1 MKTKNPAS
9 IKKIGMVS
17 LGCPKNAVDTEYL
30 LGDLVNTGYEITSH
44 QEEADVLVVNTCGF
58 IESAKKE
65 SVDAILEMAQLKT
78 DGNCKKLIVTGCL
91 SERYSDDLLKEIPEI
106 DHIFGVGQYPRLKEV
121 LRADHSASNGI
132 ASRNQ
137 MNGPAEYFEPFAD
150 RILTTPSYS
159 AYLKISEGCSNK
171 CAFCIIPKM
180 RGNIRSQP
188 LESLVTE
195 ARQLAEQ
202 GVKELNL
209 ISQDTTMYGLDLRMK
224 NGLVRLLRSLV
235 EVDGIEWIRLFYCY
249 PTFIDS
255 ELIEFI
261 AAESK
266 VCSYID
272 VPLQHTHDEMLAKMK
287 RQEREKKVRSMLD
300 EIRSK
305 IPGVALRT
313 TFITGF
319 PGETEAHF
327 NHMLKFLKEI
337 QFDHVGAF
345 TYSHE
350 EGTTAFEYSDD
361 VPQTIKQ
368 ERKDLLMNAQQEISL
383 KKNQGKV
390 GEVHP
395 VLVEGADLEE
405 SYLVT
410 GRMPTQAPEIDGQ
423 VIIEQSDVEPG
434 QIVPMRIIA
443 ATDYD
448 VVATKVEG

>member
-1 MKTKNPAS
+1 MTKSNKTP

-30 LGDLVNTGYEITSH
+30 LGDLVNTGYEITPH

-58 IESAKKE
+58 IESAKRE

-78 DGNCKKLIVTGCL
+78 DGKCQKLIVTGCL

-106 DHIFGVGQYPRLKEV
+106 DHIFGVNQYPRLKEV
-121 LRADHSASNGI
+121 LHSAD
-132 ASRNQ
+132 ASIDGAHSRDQ
-137 MNGPAEYFEPFAD
+137 MNGPAEYFEPYAD

-171 CAFCIIPKM
+171 CSFCIIPKM

-188 LESLVTE
+188 LESLVIE
-195 ARQLAEQ
+195 ARKLAEL
-202 GVKELNL
+202 GVRELNL

-224 NGLVRLLRSLV
+224 DGLVRLLKALV
-235 EVDGIEWIRLFYCY
+235 KVEGIAWIRLFYCY
-249 PTFIDS
+249 PTFIDT

-261 AAESK
+261 QREEK
-266 VCSYID
+266 ICPYID
-272 VPLQHTHDEMLAKMK
+272 VPLQHIHDEMLAKMK
-287 RQEREKKVRSMLD
+287 RQEREIKVRRMLD
-300 EIRSK
+300 EIRAK

-327 NHMLKFLKEI
+327 NHLLSFLQETR
-337 QFDHVGAF
+337 FDHVGVF

-350 EGTTAFEYSDD
+350 EGTTAFSYTDD
-361 VPQTIKQ
+361 VPEKIKQ
-368 ERKDLLMNAQQEISL
+368 ERKDELMHAQKEISRQ
-383 KKNQGKV
+383 KNQAKV

-395 VLVEGADLEE
+395 VLVEGVDGEE

-410 GRMPTQAPEIDGQ
+410 GRLPTQAPEIDGQ
-423 VIIEQSDVEPG
+423 VIIEASDVEPG
-434 QIVPMRIIA
+434 MIVPMRIIS

-448 VVATKVEG
+448 VVATRVD

>member
-1 MKTKNPAS
+1 MTGQNKAS
-9 IKKIGMVS
+9 MKKIGMVS

-30 LGDLVNTGYEITSH
+30 LGDLVNSGYEITPH

-58 IESAKKE
+58 IESAKRE

-78 DGNCKKLIVTGCL
+78 DGKCRKLIVTGCL
-91 SERYSDDLLKEIPEI
+91 SERYSEDLLKEIPEI
-106 DHIFGVGQYPRLKEV
+106 DHIFGVSQYPRLKQL
-121 LRADHSASNGI
+121 LREFGPATGMPE
-132 ASRNQ
+132 SRDQ
-137 MNGPAEYFEPFAD
+137 MHGPAEYFEPYAS
-150 RILTTPSYS
+150 RILTTPFYS

-171 CAFCIIPKM
+171 CSFCIIPKM

-195 ARQLAEQ
+195 ARQLAEK
-202 GVKELNL
+202 GVRELNL

-224 NGLVRLLRSLV
+224 NGLIRLLQSLV
-235 EVDGIEWIRLFYCY
+235 EVRGIEWIRLFYCY
-249 PTFIDS
+249 PTFIDT

-261 AAESK
+261 AAETK
-266 VCSYID
+266 VCPYVD
-272 VPLQHTHDEMLAKMK
+272 VPLQHTHDEILVKMK
-287 RQEREKKVRSMLD
+287 RQEREKKVRSMLE

-327 NHMLKFLKEI
+327 RHMLDFVQETR
-337 QFDHVGAF
+337 FDHLGAF

-350 EGTTAFEYSDD
+350 EGTSAYDYPDD
-361 VPQTIKQ
+361 VPRRIKQ
-368 ERKDLLMNAQQEISL
+368 ERKDELMKVQKEICRQRNHS
-383 KKNQGKV
+383 KI

-395 VLVEGADLEE
+395 VLVEGSDAQE

-410 GRMPTQAPEIDGQ
+410 GRLPTQAPEIDGQ
-423 VIIEQSDVEPG
+423 VIIEASDVEPG

-448 VVATKVEG
+448 VVATRID

>member
-1 MKTKNPAS
+1 MKKKIQTPM
-9 IKKIGMVS
+9 KKIGIVS

-30 LGDLVNTGYEITSH
+30 LGDLVNTGYEITPN
-44 QEEADVLVVNTCGF
+44 QEEADILVVNTCGF
-58 IESAKKE
+58 IESAKRE
-65 SVDAILEMAQLKT
+65 SVDAILEMALLKT
-78 DGNCKKLIVTGCL
+78 DGKCRKLIVTGCL

-106 DHIFGVGQYPRLKEV
+106 DHIFGVNQYPRLKQL
-121 LRADHSASNGI
+121 LRETGPSSGTTQ
-132 ASRNQ
+132 SRNQ
-137 MNGPAEYFEPFAD
+137 MHGPAEYFEPYAR
-150 RILTTPSYS
+150 RILTTPFYS

-171 CAFCIIPKM
+171 CSFCIIPKM

-195 ARQLAEQ
+195 ARQLAEK
-202 GVKELNL
+202 GVVELNL

-224 NGLVRLLRSLV
+224 NGLIRLLQSLV
-235 EVDGIEWIRLFYCY
+235 EVQGIEWIRLFYCY
-249 PTFIDS
+249 PTFIDT

-261 AAESK
+261 AAETK
-266 VCSYID
+266 VCPYID

-287 RQEREKKVRSMLD
+287 RQEREKKVRSMLE

-327 NHMLKFLKEI
+327 RHMLDFVQETR
-337 QFDHVGAF
+337 FDHLGAF

-350 EGTTAFEYSDD
+350 EGTTAYDYPDD
-361 VPQTIKQ
+361 VPQKIKQ
-368 ERKDLLMNAQQEISL
+368 ERKDELMKVQKEICL
-383 KKNQGKV
+383 QRNQSKI

-395 VLVEGADLEE
+395 VLVEGADAEE

-423 VIIEQSDVEPG
+423 VIIEASDVEPG

-448 VVATKVEG
+448 VVATRID

>member
-1 MKTKNPAS
+1 MTGSNKPP

-30 LGDLVNTGYEITSH
+30 LGDLVNTGYEITPN

-58 IESAKKE
+58 IESAKRE

-78 DGNCKKLIVTGCL
+78 AGKCRKLIVTGCL

-106 DHIFGVGQYPRLKEV
+106 DHIFGVNQYPRLKEV
-121 LRADHSASNGI
+121 LHTTDSAKTQP
-132 ASRNQ
+132 RNQ
-137 MNGPAEYFEPFAD
+137 MNGKAEYYEPYAD

-188 LESLVTE
+188 LDSLVTE
-195 ARQLAEQ
+195 ARKLAQL
-202 GVKELNL
+202 GVRELNL

-224 NGLVRLLRSLV
+224 NGLIRLLEALV
-235 EVDGIEWIRLFYCY
+235 EVEGIEWIRLFYCY
-249 PTFIDS
+249 PTFIDT

-261 AAESK
+261 QRETK
-266 VCSYID
+266 VVPYID
-272 VPLQHTHDEMLAKMK
+272 VPLQHIHDEMLARMK
-287 RQEREKKVRSMLD
+287 RQEREIKVRRMLD
-300 EIRSK
+300 EIRAK

-327 NHMLKFLKEI
+327 LHLRDFLQETR
-337 QFDHVGAF
+337 FDHVGVF

-350 EGTTAFEYSDD
+350 EGTTAFDYADD
-361 VPQTIKQ
+361 VPEKIKQ
-368 ERKDLLMNAQQEISL
+368 ERKDELMQAQKEISRQ
-383 KKNQGKV
+383 KNQAKV
-390 GEVHP
+390 GDVHP
-395 VLVEGADLEE
+395 VLVEGVDGEE

-410 GRMPTQAPEIDGQ
+410 GRLPTQAPEIDGQ
-423 VIIEQSDVEPG
+423 VIIEASDVESG
-434 QIVPMRIIA
+434 MIVPMRIIS

-448 VVATKVEG
+448 VVATRVD

>member
-1 MKTKNPAS
+1 MRETNKTPL
-9 IKKIGMVS
+9 KKIGMVS

-30 LGDLVNTGYEITSH
+30 LGDLVNTGYEITPN

-78 DGNCKKLIVTGCL
+78 DGRCQKLIVTGCL

-106 DHIFGVGQYPRLKEV
+106 DHIFGVNQYPRLKQV
-121 LRADHSASNGI
+121 LHTADSAK
-132 ASRNQ
+132 AQARDQ

-202 GVKELNL
+202 GVRELNL

-224 NGLVRLLRSLV
+224 NGLVRLLKALV
-235 EVDGIEWIRLFYCY
+235 KVEGIAWIRLFYCY
-249 PTFIDS
+249 PTFIDH

-261 AAESK
+261 QRETK
-266 VCSYID
+266 ICPYID
-272 VPLQHTHDEMLAKMK
+272 VPLQHIHDEMLARMK
-287 RQEREKKVRSMLD
+287 RQEREDKVKRMLD
-300 EIRSK
+300 EIRAK

-327 NHMLKFLKEI
+327 RHLRDFVQET
-337 QFDHVGAF
+337 QFDHVGVF

-350 EGTTAFEYSDD
+350 EGTTAFDYKDD
-361 VPQTIKQ
+361 VPEKIKQ
-368 ERKDLLMNAQQEISL
+368 ERKDELMQVQKAISL
-383 KKNQGKV
+383 KKNQEKI

-395 VLVEGADLEE
+395 VLVEGIDGEE

-410 GRMPTQAPEIDGQ
+410 GRLSTQAPEIDGQ
-423 VIIEQSDVEPG
+423 VIIEASDVEPG
-434 QIVPMRIIA
+434 MIVPMRILS

-448 VVATKVEG
+448 VVATQVD